1 MASKNT
7 IEQVE
12 ENKQVKPKGR
22 FFTFLLYPESLPE
35 DWELQLEMLGAPM
48 AISPI
53 HDKDKSRVEGQ
64 EFKKAHYHVI
74 YVAANPVTTHSVRM
88 KIQRMLG
95 KESIAKVQFVKYKMD
110 NMYLYLTHESKDAI
124 AKKKHKYNKK
134 DIKELN
140 NFDLD
145 RYVTLD
151 VEDKEDL
158 LNEICDVIDDHDI
171 ANFRE
176 LRRFVKNHGEE
187 YNLPSMKTINTVLR
201 SHTGLI
207 RLYFD
212 GVYQERKYG
221 RTDIDTTTGEIK

>member
-7 IEQVE
+7 IEKVE

-64 EFKKAHYHVI
+64 EFKKAHYNVI

-124 AKKKHKYNKK
+124 AKKKHKYDKK

-151 VEDKEDL
+151 VEDKDDL

-171 ANFRE
+171 ANYRE

>member
-124 AKKKHKYNKK
+124 AKKKHKYDKK

>member
-124 AKKKHKYNKK
+124 AKKKHKYDKK

-151 VEDKEDL
+151 VEDKDDL

-171 ANFRE
+171 ANYRE

-187 YNLPSMKTINTVLR
+187 YNLPSMNTINTVVR

>member
-95 KESIAKVQFVKYKMD
+95 KESIAKVQFVKQSME

-124 AKKKHKYNKK
+124 AKNKQKYDKK

-140 NFDLD
+140 NFDLQ
-145 RYVTLD
+145 
-151 VEDKEDL
+151 
-158 LNEICDVIDDHDI
+158 I
-171 ANFRE
+171 E
-176 LRRFVKNHGEE
+176 L
-187 YNLPSMKTINTVLR
+187 
-201 SHTGLI
+201 
-207 RLYFD
+207 
-212 GVYQERKYG
+212 
-221 RTDIDTTTGEIK
+221 